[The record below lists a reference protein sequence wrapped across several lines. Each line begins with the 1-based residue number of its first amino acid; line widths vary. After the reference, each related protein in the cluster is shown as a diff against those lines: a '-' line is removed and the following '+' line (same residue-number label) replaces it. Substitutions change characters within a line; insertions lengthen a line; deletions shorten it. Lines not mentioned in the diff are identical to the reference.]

1 MKKIIPIA
9 LWLGALSL
17 IACALLCFESDLLWK
32 VQQQNLFLCSS
43 LFFKQMMVTSGGMLS
58 YLGTFFTQF
67 FYHPWIGVVMLCGW
81 WWLLMWLVKRA
92 FQIPDRWML
101 LTLIPVGFL
110 LIADTSL
117 DYWIYILKL
126 KGYFFSATIGTTVG
140 VALLWLF
147 RILPHN
153 IWLRMGLVVLTVATG
168 YPLMG
173 AYALA
178 TALLMGIWTWRLT
191 NARKENICV
200 SVIALLSIIVIPS
213 SLKQRRYMP
222 TISRTICWR
231 CTFSSWRLSA

>member
-173 AYALA
+173 AYALEEKKTSA
-178 TALLMGIWTWRLT
+178 
-191 NARKENICV
+191 C
-200 SVIALLSIIVIPS
+200 LSLP
-213 SLKQRRYMP
+213 Y
-222 TISRTICWR
+222 
-231 CTFSSWRLSA
+231 

>member
-1 MKKIIPIA
+1 
-9 LWLGALSL
+9 
-17 IACALLCFESDLLWK
+17 
-32 VQQQNLFLCSS
+32 
-43 LFFKQMMVTSGGMLS
+43 
-58 YLGTFFTQF
+58 
-67 FYHPWIGVVMLCGW
+67 
-81 WWLLMWLVKRA
+81 MWLVKRA

-110 LIADTSL
+110 LIANTSL

-153 IWLRMGLVVLTVATG
+153 IWLRMVVVVLTVATG

-178 TALLMGIWTWRLT
+178 TALWG
-191 NARKENICV
+191 
-200 SVIALLSIIVIPS
+200 
-213 SLKQRRYMP
+213 
-222 TISRTICWR
+222 
-231 CTFSSWRLSA
+231 FGHGG